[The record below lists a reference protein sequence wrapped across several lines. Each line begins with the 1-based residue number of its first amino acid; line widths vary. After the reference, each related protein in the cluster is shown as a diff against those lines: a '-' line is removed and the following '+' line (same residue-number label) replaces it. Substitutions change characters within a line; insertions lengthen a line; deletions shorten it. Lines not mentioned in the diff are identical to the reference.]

1 MEADRGRQSEP
12 QSFSPWRKPP
22 FKEAASSGGASK
34 RDFERASAAGEGGEG
49 GKGEVRHE
57 EKEKGLRT
65 KYEQGEKAGRRR
77 EKQQQQRRCSA

>member
-34 RDFERASAAGEGGEG
+34 RDFERASAAGEGG
-49 GKGEVRHE
+49 KGEVRQQ

-77 EKQQQQRRCSA
+77 EKQQQQQQRRCSA